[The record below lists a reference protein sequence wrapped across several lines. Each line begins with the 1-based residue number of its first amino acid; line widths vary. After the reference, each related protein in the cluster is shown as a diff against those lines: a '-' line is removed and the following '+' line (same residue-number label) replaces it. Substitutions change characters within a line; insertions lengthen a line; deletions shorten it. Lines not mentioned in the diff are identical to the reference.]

1 MNFGCRLRYLR
12 SKVHMSQKE
21 LANAL
26 GLSINAI
33 SQYETNKRFPD
44 QKGIVNMCRF
54 FNVSADYMLGLSD
67 VLSPVASQIDAEG
80 KNEHLNSTQIAA
92 INDLLEAFKK
102 NN

>member
-1 MNFGCRLRYLR
+1 MNFGYRLRYLR
-12 SKVHMSQKE
+12 LKLHMSQKE

-54 FNVSADYMLGLSD
+54 FNISADYILGLSD

-92 INDLLEAFKK
+92 INGLLEAFKP